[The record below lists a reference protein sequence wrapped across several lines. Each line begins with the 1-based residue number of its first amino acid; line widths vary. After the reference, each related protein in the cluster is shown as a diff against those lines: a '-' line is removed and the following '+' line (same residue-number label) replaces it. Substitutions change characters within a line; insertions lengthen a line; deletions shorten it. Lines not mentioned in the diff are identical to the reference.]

1 MAIQN
6 ALSDK
11 MEGEEWK
18 TTAKQFG
25 GYIKSPCGML
35 DALDYVV
42 DVGNYPR
49 VMYETE
55 RETEP

>member
-1 MAIQN
+1 
-6 ALSDK
+6 